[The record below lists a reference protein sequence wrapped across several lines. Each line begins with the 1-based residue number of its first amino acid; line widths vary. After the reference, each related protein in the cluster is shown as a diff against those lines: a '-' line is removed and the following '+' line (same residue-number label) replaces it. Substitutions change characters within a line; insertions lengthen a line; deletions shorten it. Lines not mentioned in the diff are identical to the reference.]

1 MEKNNI
7 IYAAYGSN
15 MNLRQMARRCHSA
28 KVIGVGVL
36 ENYKLTFRGIQ
47 RGVANIEK
55 CKGTSIPVVLWK
67 ITSKCEKALDYYEGY
82 PKLYLKESVQ
92 VKFKNRIIDAMVY
105 IMSKDYSTISAKP
118 SAYYI
123 ETIEQGYKDNGL
135 IIDGLYSA
143 IQEVRKELII
153 KRYA

>member
-55 CKGTSIPVVLWK
+55 
-67 ITSKCEKALDYYEGY
+67 
-82 PKLYLKESVQ
+82 
-92 VKFKNRIIDAMVY
+92 
-105 IMSKDYSTISAKP
+105 
-118 SAYYI
+118 
-123 ETIEQGYKDNGL
+123 
-135 IIDGLYSA
+135 
-143 IQEVRKELII
+143 
-153 KRYA
+153 